1 MRKSKIAL
9 AVIALL
15 AAAQTEA
22 QLVRTTV
29 AQGEIEGVVE
39 NGMAHFKGIPFA
51 EPPVGNLRWKAPIPA
66 KAWEG
71 TLKADHFAVQGIQR
85 AQAMPGQEAPAI
97 SEDCLYLNV
106 LTPAKQ
112 KDEQLPVLVWIHGG
126 GFSTGNSF
134 GNDGSNFAKAG
145 IVFVSITYRLNC
157 MGFLSLP
164 ELTQESIKETGHATS
179 GNYGLLDQIMALQW
193 VHDNIAAFGGDP
205 AKVTIMGESAG
216 AISVGMLCQSPLAK
230 GLFRGAISESGG
242 NMVPMDNV
250 RIDNNSVRNVKGSE
264 AYGLAYIQRV
274 TGKKNPRLKDLRKL
288 PAEVFLNDSA
298 AFSAGGALWP
308 CYDDYVLSTDAYVQ
322 YQQGNFNDVN
332 VLMGTNSDEGSM
344 FSGFL
349 GRFTTAQYEEELR
362 SSFAPEWRDEFKR
375 MYPGTNEQE
384 AFDAH
389 SDIFREAA
397 FAWPTYAWANLQSQ
411 KGQGKVYMYFFDQL
425 KFNPFRMNQ
434 QTKRKQISTHAF
446 ELAFTFGPQR
456 GGGWGGPQSPSDA
469 AMTKIIHQ
477 YWVNFI
483 KTGNPN
489 GDLLPYWPAY
499 SQGTES
505 TMYFRDG
512 AYVTELPNMP
522 QLELWTRYFDWRREH
537 PTEVK

>member
-29 AQGEIEGVVE
+29 SQGEIEGVVE
-39 NGMAHFKGIPFA
+39 DGMAHFKGIPFA
-51 EPPVGNLRWKAPIPA
+51 EPPVGNLRWKAPVPA

-97 SEDCLYLNV
+97 IEDCLYLNV

-205 AKVTIMGESAG
+205 AKV
-216 AISVGMLCQSPLAK
+216 
-230 GLFRGAISESGG
+230 
-242 NMVPMDNV
+242 
-250 RIDNNSVRNVKGSE
+250 
-264 AYGLAYIQRV
+264 
-274 TGKKNPRLKDLRKL
+274 
-288 PAEVFLNDSA
+288 
-298 AFSAGGALWP
+298 
-308 CYDDYVLSTDAYVQ
+308 
-322 YQQGNFNDVN
+322 
-332 VLMGTNSDEGSM
+332 
-344 FSGFL
+344 
-349 GRFTTAQYEEELR
+349 
-362 SSFAPEWRDEFKR
+362 
-375 MYPGTNEQE
+375 
-384 AFDAH
+384 
-389 SDIFREAA
+389 
-397 FAWPTYAWANLQSQ
+397 
-411 KGQGKVYMYFFDQL
+411 
-425 KFNPFRMNQ
+425 
-434 QTKRKQISTHAF
+434 
-446 ELAFTFGPQR
+446 QR
-456 GGGWGGPQSPSDA
+456 GVERG
-469 AMTKIIHQ
+469 I
-477 YWVNFI
+477 
-483 KTGNPN
+483 NP
-489 GDLLPYWPAY
+489 GRTARAEA
-499 SQGTES
+499 S
-505 TMYFRDG
+505 
-512 AYVTELPNMP
+512 
-522 QLELWTRYFDWRREH
+522 WTNQ
-537 PTEVK
+537 K

>member
-1 MRKSKIAL
+1 MIIL
-9 AVIALL
+9 AAFALL
-15 AAAQTEA
+15 TFAQSEA
-22 QLVRTTV
+22 QLVKTTV
-29 AQGEIEGVVE
+29 KQGEIEGVIE
-39 NGMAHFKGIPFA
+39 DGMAHYKGIPFA
-51 EPPVGNLRWKAPIPA
+51 EPPVGNLRWKAPVPA

-71 TLKADHFAVQGIQR
+71 TFKADHFAVQGIQR

-112 KDEQLPVLVWIHGG
+112 KNEQLPVLVWIHGG
-126 GFSTGNSF
+126 GFSSGNSY

-179 GNYGLLDQIMALQW
+179 GNYGIMDQIMALQW

-242 NMVPMDNV
+242 SMVPMDNV
-250 RIDNNSVRNVKGSE
+250 RLDNNSVRNVKGSE

-274 TGKKNPRLKDLRKL
+274 TGKKNPKLKDLRKL

-308 CYDDYVLSTDAYVQ
+308 CYDDYVLGTDAYVQ
-322 YQQGNFNDVN
+322 YQKGNFNDVN

-344 FSGFL
+344 FAGFM
-349 GRFTTAQYEEELR
+349 GGFTPAQYEEEMR
-362 SSFAPEWRDEFKR
+362 ISFAP
-375 MYPGTNEQE
+375 
-384 AFDAH
+384 
-389 SDIFREAA
+389 
-397 FAWPTYAWANLQSQ
+397 
-411 KGQGKVYMYFFDQL
+411 
-425 KFNPFRMNQ
+425 
-434 QTKRKQISTHAF
+434 
-446 ELAFTFGPQR
+446 
-456 GGGWGGPQSPSDA
+456 
-469 AMTKIIHQ
+469 
-477 YWVNFI
+477 
-483 KTGNPN
+483 
-489 GDLLPYWPAY
+489 
-499 SQGTES
+499 
-505 TMYFRDG
+505 
-512 AYVTELPNMP
+512 
-522 QLELWTRYFDWRREH
+522 
-537 PTEVK
+537 